1 MNTLLIKVILMPIV
15 MAIVS
20 HAIKK
25 WGHTM
30 AGIISCLPW
39 VAGPIL
45 IFIAVE
51 QGSIFAAHTIPGVM
65 IGILGWLAFC
75 VTYAYMGRK
84 YPPIWCC
91 IGGYLAYLII
101 ALLFNDIP
109 GLIGLNLSF
118 ILAIL
123 IITIAFYFFPH
134 LKKPYTKPLKE
145 FRFDLVMRMIASTI
159 IVISITQLA
168 EILGPKWSGILTP
181 IPVITAVVAVF
192 THYTQGMEATISL
205 FKGLLMG
212 VYGFTFFL
220 FSQAYLLPMTSVLFS
235 FLIGIALNILMTLL
249 VRWVLIKIRFIER

>member
-1 MNTLLIKVILMPIV
+1 MNTLAIKILLMPIV
-15 MAIVS
+15 IAIVS

-25 WGHTM
+25 WGPTM

-65 IGILGWLAFC
+65 VGILGWLAFC
-75 VTYAYMGRK
+75 VTYAYLGRK
-84 YPPIWCC
+84 YNPIWCC
-91 IGGYLAYLII
+91 ISGYLAYLLT
-101 ALLFNDIP
+101 ALVFKDIP
-109 GLIGLNLSF
+109 GFIGLNLSF
-118 ILAIL
+118 ALAIL
-123 IITIAFYFFPH
+123 LISIAFYYFPH

-145 FRFDLVMRMIASTI
+145 FRYDLLMRMIASTL
-159 IVISITQLA
+159 IVVSITQLA
-168 EILGPKWSGILTP
+168 EMLGPKWSGILTP

-212 VYGFTFFL
+212 VYGFTIFL
-220 FSQAYLLPMTSVLFS
+220 FSQAYLLPKTSILFS
-235 FLIGIALNILMTLL
+235 FMIGIFFNILMTIL
-249 VRWVLIKIRFIER
+249 VRWILIKIHFIQR

>member
-1 MNTLLIKVILMPIV
+1 MNTLIIKIILMPLV

-25 WGHTM
+25 WGPTM

-45 IFIAVE
+45 VFIAVE
-51 QGSIFAAHTIPGVM
+51 QGSLFAAHTIPGVM

-75 VTYAYMGRK
+75 VAYAYLGRK
-84 YPPIWCC
+84 YNPIWCC
-91 IGGYLAYLII
+91 VGGYLAYLFT
-101 ALLFNDIP
+101 ALTLKEVP

-118 ILAIL
+118 VLAIFL
-123 IITIAFYFFPH
+123 ITIAFYFFPH

-145 FRFDLVMRMIASTI
+145 FRYDLLMRMIASTI
-159 IVISITQLA
+159 IVVTITQLA
-168 EILGPKWSGILTP
+168 AGLGPKWSGILTP

-212 VYGFTFFL
+212 IYGFTIFL
-220 FSQAYLLPMTSVLFS
+220 YSQAYLLTKTSILFS
-235 FLIGIALNILMTLL
+235 FLLGVSFNILVTLV
-249 VRWVLIKIRFIER
+249 VRWILNKIHFVQR